1 MSLWLSLIRTN
12 QWDLKHCSPKP
23 IILQVRN
30 SRTESTEDDKRSDD
44 SRPLSHAS
52 DFSRDNILSLS
63 GAPRRSRRG
72 VAPYSESQRPLTR
85 YLPVDRDDFDL
96 RRHVESAGHQIEL
109 CPYVTVSSTSCR
121 GYLHKLGAK
130 FHTWSKRW
138 FVFDRETKTFVYYW
152 DKSEKKPRG
161 GAYFQVIEEVYLD
174 HGNTSKSPSPQT
186 TFIVKTRQRRYY
198 LMAPSGE
205 AARIWI
211 DVIFTG
217 AQGYTEYLE

>member
-1 MSLWLSLIRTN
+1 MIVVS
-12 QWDLKHCSPKP
+12 
-23 IILQVRN
+23 V
-30 SRTESTEDDKRSDD
+30 
-44 SRPLSHAS
+44 
-52 DFSRDNILSLS
+52 SLS
-63 GAPRRSRRG
+63 NAPRRSRRG
-72 VAPYSESQRPLTR
+72 VSAQEWQRPLTR

-109 CPYVTVSSTSCR
+109 CPYLTINSTSCR

-152 DKSEKKPRG
+152 DKTEKKPRG

-174 HGNTSKSPSPQT
+174 HGNTSKSPNPQT
-186 TFIVKTRQRRYY
+186 TFIVKTRQRQYY